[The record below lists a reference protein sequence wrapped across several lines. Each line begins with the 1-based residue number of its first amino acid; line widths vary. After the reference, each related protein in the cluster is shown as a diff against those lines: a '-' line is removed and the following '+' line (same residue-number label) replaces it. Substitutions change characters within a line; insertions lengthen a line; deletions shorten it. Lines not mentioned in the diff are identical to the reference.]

1 MPRAIAAALTVLLL
15 LAAPLLAQEGAPTLP
30 IRRIVLY
37 KHGVGYFARQGSV
50 DGDARIPLRFKVRE
64 MSDLLKSMTVLD
76 LGGGTIAGI
85 AYESTKTVDQQLGE
99 YTFNLR
105 GAPSLPAVLEQMKGS
120 EVALSIGANVV
131 TGRVLTVEKR
141 VDRRNDAQSEI
152 YRLSVLLDGGAVKSY
167 DLPEIAEIRFTDPR
181 LQTEMQDYLR
191 VLFTRHRRDQKE
203 VVITASGKGKR
214 DIFVSYIQEQP
225 VWKVSYRIV
234 LPEKKPPLLQAW
246 AIVDNVSEED
256 WNGVQISLV
265 SGLPVSFV
273 QDLYS
278 PWYVRRPTIQTQRET
293 GVGPVMYEAGDV
305 AQKEQ
310 AAFGVMAAPA
320 APPAAKAAM
329 RDRAE
334 RRAALAEGEGMN
346 LAGGAAPAPDMYR
359 GMAQQAAAAVAQ
371 SAGALFIYDVKEPVT
386 LRRDR
391 SALLPIASAPIDGA
405 RVAIYNESTRRDNPM
420 EAVRLRNSTG
430 LTLEGGPVTVIEADT
445 YAGEALLDTFKAD
458 EQRYISFAVDLGTRV
473 NTRIGSTRQTITR
486 VTIVNGVLTT
496 HYKQQETKT
505 YALTNVEPKDK
516 TIVVEHP
523 LRPAWTLI
531 EPAKPIET
539 TPQHY
544 RFEVKLPAKA
554 KADGKA
560 ELKVVEE
567 LPGESTYA
575 VTSLNRDQ
583 IQLWVRQ
590 KYLDEKTQKFLER
603 VVELQGQVAEL
614 NRQAAEQEQQRADAM
629 SAQRR
634 LPDILKALGQSEQER
649 VTRERLVKQIN
660 AYEDAI
666 QKAGDRLTQLKA
678 DREAKEKELRDLIAG
693 FSFERKL

>member
-1 MPRAIAAALTVLLL
+1 MFRALAAVFAVLLL
-15 LAAPLLAQEGAPTLP
+15 AEPLLAQEAPPTLP

-64 MSDLLKSMTVLD
+64 MSDLLKSMTALD
-76 LGGGTIAGI
+76 LGGGSIAGI
-85 AYESTKTVDQQLGE
+85 AYESTKTVDQQLGD
-99 YTFNLR
+99 YTFDLR
-105 GAPSLPAVLEQMKGS
+105 GAPSLPAVLEQMKGT
-120 EVALSIGANVV
+120 EVALSIGAKTVV
-131 TGRVLTVEKR
+131 GRVLTIEKR
-141 VDRRNDAQSEI
+141 IERKDNVQSEVF
-152 YRLSVLLDGGAVKSY
+152 RLSVLIDGGVVKSY
-167 DLPEIAEIRFTDPR
+167 DLTEIAEIRFTDPR
-181 LQTEMQDYLR
+181 LQAEMQDYLR
-191 VLFTRHRRDQKE
+191 VLFSRHRRDQKE
-203 VVITASGKGKR
+203 VVITAAGKGKR

-234 LPEKKPPLLQAW
+234 LADQRQPLLQAW

-256 WNGVQISLV
+256 WNDVQISLV
-265 SGLPVSFV
+265 SGLPISFV

-278 PWYVRRPTIQTQRET
+278 PWYVKRPVIQTQRET
-293 GVGPVMYEAGDV
+293 GVGPVLYEAGDLAV
-305 AQKEQ
+305 KEQ
-310 AAFGVMAAPA
+310 MTFGAMAAPA

-329 RDRAE
+329 RGRLAE
-334 RRAALAEGEGMN
+334 RKADADGLT
-346 LAGGAAPAPDMYR
+346 LAGAAGYSSPDMFR
-359 GMAQQAAAAVAQ
+359 NMAQQAAATVAQ

-386 LRRDR
+386 LKRDR
-391 SALLPIASAPIDGA
+391 SALLPIASGPIDGA

-420 EAVRLRNSTG
+420 EAVRLRNTTG
-430 LTLEGGPVTVIEADT
+430 LTLEGGPVTVMEADT

-473 NTRIGSTRQTITR
+473 NTQLGNTRQTITR

-496 HYKQQETKT
+496 HYKQQEAKT
-505 YALTNVEPKDK
+505 YSLTNVEPKDK
-516 TIVVEHP
+516 TVVIEHP

-539 TPQHY
+539 TPQHH

-603 VVELQGQVAEL
+603 VVELQGQVADL
-614 NRQAAEQEQQRADAM
+614 QRQVAEQEQQRTDAM
-629 SAQRR
+629 NAQRR
-634 LPDILKALGQSEQER
+634 LPDILRSLGQSEQER
-649 VTRERLVKQIN
+649 TTRERLVKQIN
-660 AYEDAI
+660 TYEDAI
-666 QKAGDRLTQLKA
+666 QKAGERLAQLKA
-678 DREAKEKELRDLIAG
+678 DAQVKEKELRELIAA
-693 FSFERKL
+693 FSFEKKL